1 MWNMKRKFSKSLTS
15 LRGGRWSSSVPCV
28 SRPARRSNLHETWDC
43 FARSRYGLEERF
55 DKLSAAHLAYSTI
68 ARNDRWQQWF
78 EPNFNLLKLISVFLI
93 LLVSLYTVSTVSA
106 QGGTGYPTDDDVNRV
121 AKKLY
126 CPVCPNTPLDVCETK
141 ACEDWRAQIRD
152 QLSEGW
158 TEQQILDYF
167 VAQYGER
174 VLAEP
179 QRKGFTSLVW
189 LLPLIVVLIGL
200 GIVYEILK
208 SWRRRKTAAVVA
220 APMPEV
226 SREILE
232 KIEREIRELD

>member
-1 MWNMKRKFSKSLTS
+1 MRNIKRK
-15 LRGGRWSSSVPCV
+15 
-28 SRPARRSNLHETWDC
+28 
-43 FARSRYGLEERF
+43 
-55 DKLSAAHLAYSTI
+55 
-68 ARNDRWQQWF
+68 
-78 EPNFNLLKLISVFLI
+78 LI
-93 LLVSLYTVSTVSA
+93 LFFITILASLFVVSAVSA
-106 QGGTGYPTDDDVNRV
+106 QEGQPGDPTDNDVNRI
-121 AKKLY
+121 AKQLY

-158 TEQQILDYF
+158 TDQQVIDYF

-189 LLPLIVVLIGL
+189 FLPLIAVLLGL

-208 SWRRRKTAAVVA
+208 NWRKQKTAPVTSI
-220 APMPEV
+220 PLPQIPD
-226 SREILE
+226 EILK
-232 KIEREIRELD
+232 KIEREIREMD